1 MATFQLAVN
10 GSRPGGLKDAPATV
24 SAREHMRRG
33 VPDIYRRDNAA
44 RRDQPPPLAIRLLHA
59 LEEVLDPIVATLD
72 SLPAHLDVDLAPEHA
87 LAGLATWLGV
97 DDVESLP
104 AKQRREAVRRAGELA
119 RLRGTR
125 AGLELALSLF
135 FPDVVM
141 RVNDHGGVVVS
152 ESVDAGQPTAAVAS
166 FDVVCDVALPPE
178 TQMAVA
184 RCIERWKPV
193 QAHYKLRVRK
203 GSRVKTLPD
212 VPTVASSRIT
222 PLELRPPFATL
233 PDRRA
238 PAPPPD
244 AAETPADEP
253 PSADEPPPAAEPPP
267 EAAEPPPADEPPEGA
282 DR

>member
-10 GSRPGGLKDAPATV
+10 GSKPGGPRDAPATV
-24 SAREHMRRG
+24 SAREHLRKG
-33 VPDIYRRDNAA
+33 VPDIYRRDYNA
-44 RRDQPPPLAIRLLHA
+44 RRDQPPPFAMRFLHA
-59 LEEVLDPIVATLD
+59 LEEVLDPVVATLD

-152 ESVDAGQPTAAVAS
+152 ERVDEAPPPAAVAS
-166 FDVVCDVALPPE
+166 FHVVCEQALPPE
-178 TQMAVA
+178 MQMAVA
-184 RCIERWKPV
+184 RCIESWKPV
-193 QAHYKLRVRK
+193 HATYKLRVRK
-203 GSRVKTLPD
+203 GKNVKTMPE
-212 VPTVASSRIT
+212 VPTASSEGIT
-222 PLELRPPFATL
+222 PRELRPPFDTMPPA
-233 PDRRA
+233 RA
-238 PAPPPD
+238 GGEEPA
-244 AAETPADEP
+244 AAGDDQA
-253 PSADEPPPAAEPPP
+253 PPAADDRQEPP
-267 EAAEPPPADEPPEGA
+267 DRGDGA
-282 DR
+282 DP